1 MKYYNIKKKQK
12 LPNKKI
18 DEFLTQLH
26 FLCKKHKLT
35 FINPKGSM
43 VVRPYDK
50 NNARNMLKD
59 VCDDTIKEK
68 NDDEEDSENQ
78 INK

>member
-1 MKYYNIKKKQK
+1 MKYYNLKKKQK

-18 DEFLTQLH
+18 DEFLTELH

-35 FINPKGSM
+35 FLNPKGSM

-50 NNARNMLKD
+50 NNAKNMLND
-59 VCDDTIKEK
+59 VCDDTVKEK
-68 NDDEEDSENQ
+68 DDDDNDEQKS
-78 INK
+78 

>member
-1 MKYYNIKKKQK
+1 
-12 LPNKKI
+12 
-18 DEFLTQLH
+18 
-26 FLCKKHKLT
+26 
-35 FINPKGSM
+35 M

-59 VCDDTIKEK
+59 VCDDTTKEK
-68 NDDEEDSENQ
+68 DDDKEDDENQ